1 MKRVGN
7 GWVIGNDV
15 IITINFFFFFFW
27 INVVARAGLES
38 VSSHQR

>member
-15 IITINFFFFFFW
+15 LLLLIFFFFFW

>member
-15 IITINFFFFFFW
+15 IITINFFFFFW